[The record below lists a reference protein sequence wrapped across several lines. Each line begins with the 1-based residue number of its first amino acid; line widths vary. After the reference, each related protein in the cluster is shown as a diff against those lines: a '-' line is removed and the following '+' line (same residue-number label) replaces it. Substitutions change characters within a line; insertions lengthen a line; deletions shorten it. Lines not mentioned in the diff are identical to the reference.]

1 LFEFADAGVWALP
14 NGEGLDIEAF
24 AESGDDGGADVVLG
38 GGLGEELE
46 ENEVVVAVGEDAG
59 EVVGFGE
66 DEAVG
71 VVGGGDWGEFS
82 AELEGGGDAE
92 AEVVEILLAG
102 EIGRGGDEAGGDLR
116 GGGVDGCAE
125 GFAGGGEGDESA
137 GGGVGVLMGFEVG
150 AVDPEVAG
158 EEAVGGAAG
167 DAEGGHAGLSV
178 AGSGPGVVSCRGRAG
193 LEEE

>member
-1 LFEFADAGVWALP
+1 MFEFADAGVWALP

-102 EIGRGGDEAGGDLR
+102 E
-116 GGGVDGCAE
+116 VGC
-125 GFAGGGEGDESA
+125 G
-137 GGGVGVLMGFEVG
+137 
-150 AVDPEVAG
+150 
-158 EEAVGGAAG
+158 
-167 DAEGGHAGLSV
+167 
-178 AGSGPGVVSCRGRAG
+178 
-193 LEEE
+193 